1 MINKFLKFV
10 EENISSSDKV
20 LLAVSGGV
28 DSVVMCHLF
37 NENKIPFS
45 IAHCN
50 FGLRGLES
58 VGDEEFVN
66 KMAKEYDV
74 DIYIKKFDGEKI
86 KNSKKSIQLIAREL
100 RYDWFNY
107 LCEENNFAKVA
118 LAHHMNDCIETT
130 ILNLCRGTGI
140 TGLSNMLN
148 HNHNHKIIRP
158 LILYTKQE
166 IIDYA
171 NSKNLRWRED
181 SSNAKSDY
189 RRNVIRNRVI
199 PILKSMNPSLEST
212 FASSM
217 DRINQ
222 VNYLWI
228 ENLKTLKNKFLSK
241 REDLYYIA
249 FLKIKDESW
258 GTLALYEFV
267 KEFDFSYHQIK
278 NFLEFDHKFGAKLL
292 SKSHIL
298 YQNRGE
304 WIIQKNISREDR
316 GTISILEDCGDLYLE
331 EVQWSIK
338 IIDASHYKISQNS
351 HLASLDIE
359 LLEFPLLLRRWQE
372 GDYFYPLGMKNK
384 KKLSDFFIDNKIS
397 MVEKER
403 VEVLVSGE
411 EIVWVVGY
419 RIDER
424 YKITDKTRRV
434 YVVKKTALNSHSEL

>member
-28 DSVVMCHLF
+28 DSMVMCDLF

-50 FGLRGLES
+50 FGLRGIES
-58 VGDEEFVN
+58 IEDEEFV
-66 KMAKEYDV
+66 KKIAKEYDV
-74 DIYIKKFDGEKI
+74 DIYIKNFDGEKI

-107 LCEENNFAKVA
+107 LCEEDNFTKVA

-148 HNHNHKIIRP
+148 SNHKIIRP
-158 LILYTKQE
+158 LILSTKQE

-171 NSKNLRWRED
+171 NSKNVKWRED
-181 SSNAKSDY
+181 SSNAKNDY
-189 RRNVIRNRVI
+189 RRNIIRNKVM

-228 ENLKTLKNKFLSK
+228 EHLKTLKSKFFSK
-241 REDLYYIA
+241 KENIYYIDFIA
-249 FLKIKDESW
+249 IKGESW
-258 GTLALYEFV
+258 DILALYELV

-278 NFLEFDHKFGAKLL
+278 NFLECDHKPGARLL

-304 WIIQKNISREDR
+304 WIIQKNISVEEKCIVD
-316 GTISILEDCGDLYLE
+316 ISKESNDLYLQGLE
-331 EVQWSIK
+331 WSIA
-338 IIDASHYKISQNS
+338 IIEASSYKIPQSSNS
-351 HLASLDIE
+351 ASLDID
-359 LLEFPLLLRRWQE
+359 LLEFPLSLRKWKE
-372 GDYFYPLGMKNK
+372 GDYFYPLGMKHK

-397 MVEKER
+397 MVDKER
-403 VEVLVSGE
+403 VDVLVSGKD
-411 EIVWVVGY
+411 IVWVVGY
-419 RIDER
+419 RIDDR
-424 YKITDKTRRV
+424 YKITASTKSV
-434 YVVKKTALNSHSEL
+434 YEIRNLDTV